1 MAMPSSADSPFRA
14 AYDPQHPR
22 FRRALCRH
30 WQRWGSCE
38 RGDLCNFAHGEE
50 QLARSLVRG
59 TQLPTA
65 RLQQQGSAIVE
76 KYESLADEYVMVAPA
91 SGDAEGE

>member
-30 WQRWGSCE
+30 WQRWGRCE
-38 RGDLCNFAHGEE
+38 RGELCNFAHGEE
-50 QLARSLVRG
+50 QLTRSLVPG
-59 TQLPTA
+59 TRLPAA
-65 RLQQQGSAIVE
+65 RPQGSATVE